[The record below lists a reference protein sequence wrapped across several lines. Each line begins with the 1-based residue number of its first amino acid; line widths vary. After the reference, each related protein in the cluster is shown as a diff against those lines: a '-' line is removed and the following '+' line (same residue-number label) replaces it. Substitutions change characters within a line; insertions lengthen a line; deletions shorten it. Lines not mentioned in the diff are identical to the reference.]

1 MALGYTRPN
10 VMGIEEQQILAVS
23 KLALGDPSVIPM
35 WYGESDIVTDDEIR
49 KVAVA
54 SIEKGETFYTHKRGQ
69 PEFREA
75 LSRYMQD
82 LYGNEIASDRISVT
96 QSGMAGIML
105 VFQLIL
111 DAGDNIVILGPLW
124 PNAQGAAR
132 VVGAEPREVTLRN
145 DTETGWHLD
154 LDDIRSQCDDRTRAI
169 FFNSPNNPTGWV
181 MPQEQINELLDFA
194 REKNI
199 WLVSDD
205 VYQRMVYDGRVAPSL
220 ASVAKPDDP
229 VIIVNSFSKSWAM
242 TGWRLGWITH
252 PPELGDVFGNL
263 IEHNYSCVPDFI
275 QRAGTY
281 AIQNGEPAVAQM
293 IDHCRRGRDIC
304 AQRLPSMPGVSGFQT
319 PKASFYGFFR
329 IEGTAGRTL
338 ELCQALVHEA
348 KVGIAPGSAFGP
360 GAEDWY
366 RLCFAQDPAL
376 LSEAFDRLEKGLEAL
391 LPRFTGGL
399 QEAAD

>member
-1 MALGYTRPN
+1 MTIGYVRPS

-35 WYGESDIVTDDEIR
+35 WYGESDIVTDPAIR
-49 KVAVA
+49 NIATA

-69 PEFREA
+69 PDFCAA
-75 LSRYMQD
+75 LSRYMSD
-82 LYGNEIASDRISVT
+82 LYDNDIGPERISVT

-111 DAGDNIVILGPLW
+111 EAGDNIVIVGPVW

-132 VVGAEPREVTLRN
+132 IVGAEPRPATLKN
-145 DTETGWHLD
+145 DPATGWYLD
-154 LDDIRSQCDDRTRAI
+154 LDDIRRQCDDRTRAI

-181 MPQEQINELLDFA
+181 MPADQIEELLAFA
-194 REKNI
+194 RERNI
-199 WLVSDD
+199 WLVADD
-205 VYQRMVYDGRVAPSL
+205 VYQRMVYDGRVAPSV
-220 ASVAKPDDP
+220 AAIAKPDDP

-275 QRAGTY
+275 QRAGQY
-281 AIQNGEPAVAQM
+281 AIENGEPAVAAM

-329 IEGTAGRTL
+329 IEGTRGRTL
-338 ELCQALVHEA
+338 DVCQALVREA

-366 RLCFAQDPAL
+366 RLCFAQDAAR
-376 LSEAFDRLEKGLEAL
+376 LSDAFDRLDSGLETL
-391 LPRFTGGL
+391 LPRFAGGL
-399 QEAAD
+399 QKAAD